1 MSQYPLFEK
10 RKVFI
15 MNSRE
20 KFNAIM
26 SFDNNSPNMK
36 AEFGYWAG
44 TIRSWFD
51 QGLPRLQSIPE
62 NVLDGELIRGA
73 LPLYPESN
81 ELVDMNVLPYL
92 KLDSYLAKFPFDIS
106 PRLGSKILKEDEKE
120 KIFNDNYGLTNR
132 ASKECAGI
140 PMVLDYPIKNS
151 KDFNDYKNY
160 YDSSFSARLPE
171 NWNDLVKSLKHR
183 SFPIR
188 LGGNPFGF
196 SFLARHLMGEV
207 VYMTKLFDDPGLI
220 KDINRFYLDYVKK
233 YWSLILKDIEIDCI
247 FILEDMAYRS
257 GSFISREMFREF
269 LSPYYIE
276 FIDFLKQYNVKNIVV
291 DCDGLIDELIPLWIE
306 VGVNGIFPIEAVNDL
321 VEIRQLYP
329 ELKLLG
335 GFDKKTL
342 FKGSSREEIDR
353 EITKVVSVTEKGGYI
368 PHIDHAVSADVTW
381 DNFKYYRFKLN
392 EILDK

>member
-1 MSQYPLFEK
+1 
-10 RKVFI
+10 

-51 QGLPRLQSIPE
+51 QGLPKLRNIPE
-62 NVLDGELIRGA
+62 SVLDGELIRGA
-73 LPLYPESN
+73 LPLYNESN

-106 PRLGSKILKEDEKE
+106 PRLGSKIIKEDDRE
-120 KIFNDNYGLTNR
+120 KIYIDNYGLTNR
-132 ASKECAGI
+132 VSKECAGI

-160 YDSSFSARLPE
+160 YDDNFSARLPE
-171 NWNDLVKSLKHR
+171 NWNDLVKNLKYR
-183 SFPIR
+183 NFPIR

-207 VYMTKLFDDPGLI
+207 GYMTNLFDNPGLI
-220 KDINRFYLDYVKK
+220 RDINSFYLDYVKD

-247 FILEDMAYRS
+247 FILEDVAYRS

-276 FIDFLKQYNVKNIVV
+276 FIDFLKQYNIKNIVV

-306 VGVNGIFPIEAVNDL
+306 AGVNGIFPIEAVNDL

-335 GFDKKTL
+335 GFDKKSL
-342 FKGSSREEIDR
+342 FKGSSRGVIDQEIA
-353 EITKVVSVTEKGGYI
+353 KVVSVTERGGYI
-368 PHIDHAVSADVTW
+368 PHIDHAVSSDVTW

>member
-1 MSQYPLFEK
+1 
-10 RKVFI
+10 

-20 KFNAIM
+20 KFNAVM
-26 SFDNNSPNMK
+26 SFDDNFPNLK

-44 TIRSWFD
+44 TIKTWFD
-51 QGLPRLQSIPE
+51 QGLPRLHSIPD
-62 NVLDGELIRGA
+62 NVLDGELVRGA
-73 LPLYPESN
+73 VSLYPEN
-81 ELVDMNVLPYL
+81 EELIDRNVLPYF

-106 PRLGSKILKEDEKE
+106 PRLGSTIIKDDERE
-120 KIFNDNYGLTNR
+120 KIYTDKYGLTNKV
-132 ASKECAGI
+132 SKECAGI

-151 KDFNDYKNY
+151 KDFNDYKEY
-160 YDSSFSARLPE
+160 YDDNFQTRLPD
-171 NWNDLVKSLKHR
+171 NWDDLVEYLKYR
-183 SFPIR
+183 EFPIR

-207 VYMTKLFDDPGLI
+207 GYMTSLFDDPGLI
-220 KDINRFYLDYVKK
+220 RDINRFYLDYVKD

-276 FIDFLKQYNVKNIVV
+276 FIDFLKQYNIKNIIV

-321 VEIRQLYP
+321 VEIRQQYP
-329 ELKLLG
+329 GLKLLG
-335 GFDKKTL
+335 GFDKKAL
-342 FKGSSREEIDR
+342 FADSSREAIDEEIAR
-353 EITKVVSVTEKGGYI
+353 VVSVTVKGGYI

-392 EILDK
+392 DILDK